1 MAFILSLTNNNDVNA
16 SIAPTDSI
24 NYIMLENALD
34 SSTEQA
40 SVPTIYPE
48 KSIDNI
54 KSLYEMVTVKEK
66 EKTIEKE
73 LTVSKGDT
81 FISLLTGLGMEYN
94 DAHSLYLKL
103 KKVYDPANLKI
114 GQKLAV
120 TVIEDQETNQ
130 MLSLKHVI
138 TESGTPLHS
147 GKERPERIYCQSGKD
162 ELIEEVN
169 SASGTISGSLSVSIN
184 KAFPAKL

>member
-1 MAFILSLTNNNDVNA
+1 MNLFQEYKNIDVKRIAKYIKVNINRFRYIRLGMKGRNRHKVIAVGYAAAIGVAFILSLTNNNDVNA

-24 NYIMLENALD
+24 NYIMLENALH

-81 FISLLTGLGMEYN
+81 FISLLTGLGME
-94 DAHSLYLKL
+94 
-103 KKVYDPANLKI
+103 
-114 GQKLAV
+114 
-120 TVIEDQETNQ
+120 
-130 MLSLKHVI
+130 
-138 TESGTPLHS
+138 
-147 GKERPERIYCQSGKD
+147 
-162 ELIEEVN
+162 
-169 SASGTISGSLSVSIN
+169 
-184 KAFPAKL
+184 

>member
-1 MAFILSLTNNNDVNA
+1 MRVVKLMNLFQEYKNIDVKRIAKYIKVNINRFRYIRLGMKGRNRHKVIAVGYAAAIGVAFILSLTNNNDVNA

-81 FISLLTGLGMEYN
+81 FISPVSYTHLR
-94 DAHSLYLKL
+94 AH
-103 KKVYDPANLKI
+103 
-114 GQKLAV
+114 
-120 TVIEDQETNQ
+120 ET
-130 MLSLKHVI
+130 
-138 TESGTPLHS
+138 
-147 GKERPERIYCQSGKD
+147 
-162 ELIEEVN
+162 
-169 SASGTISGSLSVSIN
+169 
-184 KAFPAKL
+184 